1 MQTKNVSV
9 WPQTLSMFKNIF
21 TDVASLACS
30 SCSRLSEE
38 WEGVDP
44 LFC

>member
-21 TDVASLACS
+21 TDVASVACS
-30 SCSRLSEE
+30 GRRSISKE
-38 WEGVDP
+38 WESVDP